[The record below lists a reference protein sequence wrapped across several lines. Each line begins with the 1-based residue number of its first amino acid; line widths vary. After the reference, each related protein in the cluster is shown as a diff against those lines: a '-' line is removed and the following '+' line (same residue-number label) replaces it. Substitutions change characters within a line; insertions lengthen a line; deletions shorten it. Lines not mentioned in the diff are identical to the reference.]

1 MTEIKKDLQQLVSE
15 KMLPEVESYI
25 EDLHKLLVNKTAS
38 EDDMNVIKDM
48 ESFMVELQN
57 ILEAIETDMIS
68 DVQAK
73 EVYENM
79 MELIEE
85 SETV

>member
-1 MTEIKKDLQQLVSE
+1 MTKIKKDLKQLVSE

-25 EDLHKLLVNKTAS
+25 NDLHKLLENNTAS
-38 EDDMNVIKDM
+38 EDDLNVIKDM

-57 ILEAIETDMIS
+57 ILEAIKTDMIS
-68 DVQAK
+68 DIQAK

-79 MELIEE
+79 MDLIEE